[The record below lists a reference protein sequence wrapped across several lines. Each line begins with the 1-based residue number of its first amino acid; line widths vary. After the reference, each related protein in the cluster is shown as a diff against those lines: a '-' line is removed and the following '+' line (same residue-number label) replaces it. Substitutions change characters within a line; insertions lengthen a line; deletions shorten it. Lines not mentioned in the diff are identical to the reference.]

1 MVQRPARTREVVID
15 GPVGGLE
22 GIVEEPGHPG
32 GGAVCVA
39 CHPHPLYHG
48 TMNNKVVHTL
58 ARTAVSLGAPA
69 VRFNFRGVGASEGAW
84 DEGRGEVEDALA
96 VVSWARSAWPGAD
109 LWLGGFSFGAFVALS
124 AEAHCRPS
132 RLITIAPPI
141 HRFPTDTIPEPACPW
156 LVVQGQDDE
165 LVDAAAVS
173 DWVAGHDPMPAF
185 RLIEGVDHFFHGA
198 LTRLRAELTAFLAP
212 GAEDSEPARGRCS
225 A

>member
-1 MVQRPARTREVVID
+1 MVQRPASTRQVVID
-15 GPVGGLE
+15 GPAGALE
-22 GIVEEPGHPG
+22 GVVEEPKRIDG
-32 GGAVCVA
+32 GTVCVA

-69 VRFNFRGVGASEGAW
+69 VRFNFRGVGASEGEW
-84 DEGRGEVEDALA
+84 DEGHGEVDDALA
-96 VVSWARSAWPGAD
+96 VVSWARATWPGTD
-109 LWLGGFSFGAFVALS
+109 LWLGGFSFGAFIALS
-124 AEAHCRPS
+124 AEARCRPS

-141 HRFPTDTIPEPACPW
+141 HRFPTDNIPEPACPW

-173 DWVAGHDPMPAF
+173 NWVAGHDPVPEFA
-185 RLIEGVDHFFHGA
+185 LLDGVDHFFHGA
-198 LTRLRAELTAFLAP
+198 LTRLRTELSAFLAP
-212 GAEDSEPARGRCS
+212 QAEASHLVRGRRS